1 MREFAPQ
8 QQPCWPLCT
17 CLSHQTPNTATFES
31 TISFGHL
38 SVKSCAFLS
47 LPLYLRR
54 HDILLPVLCGGG
66 KKSSRRVIKNAVLTG
81 GSAPL
86 SHHCTVSALHVWT
99 GASSACRPLP
109 FLIVASLSS
118 SVSMSALQYTPWPLP
133 YEQPLLAFHTCRQA
147 STHKSAK
154 DKNTH
159 APRWQRFQHS
169 GQTGSNFRR
178 GIRGGNPRW
187 CTKKRE
193 HRAE

>member
-1 MREFAPQ
+1 MRELAPQ

-47 LPLYLRR
+47 LPLYLRC

-81 GSAPL
+81 GSAPPL
-86 SHHCTVSALHVWT
+86 SPLRGLCVARVDRGLIGVQTPPIFNSSLSIFICQHVSVAVH
-99 GASSACRPLP
+99 S
-109 FLIVASLSS
+109 VASPLRAA
-118 SVSMSALQYTPWPLP
+118 SAGFP
-133 YEQPLLAFHTCRQA
+133 HMQA

-159 APRWQRFQHS
+159 APR
-169 GQTGSNFRR
+169 
-178 GIRGGNPRW
+178 
-187 CTKKRE
+187 
-193 HRAE
+193 